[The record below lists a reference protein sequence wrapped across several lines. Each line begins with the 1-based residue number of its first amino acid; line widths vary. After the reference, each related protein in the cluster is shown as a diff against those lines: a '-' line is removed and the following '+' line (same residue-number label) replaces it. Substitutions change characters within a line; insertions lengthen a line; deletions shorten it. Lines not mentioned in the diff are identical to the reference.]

1 MAEKVNW
8 MMQLKIDGGPGISAA
23 NQVTA
28 DAYDK
33 ASLDLTKNDGEKTIQ
48 VQPAPGLA
56 RYLVVTASA
65 YSDPKDDNA
74 KVSFKFTK
82 IDGAAVSSQNIQLDD
97 ALVVTGQAALDSIAQ
112 DWTGLTFTSTFTDP
126 ITVNVLVCRAA
137 ATKTEKKT
145 E

>member
-1 MAEKVNW
+1 MAEKASW
-8 MMQLKIDGGPGISAA
+8 TMQLRIDGGPAISAA
-23 NQVTA
+23 NQVTV

-33 ASLDLTKNDGEKTIQ
+33 ASLDLTKGVDKTIQ

-74 KVSFKFTK
+74 KVSFKFAK
-82 IDGAAVSSQNIQLDD
+82 IDGTAIGSKDIQLDD

-112 DWTGLTFTSTFTDP
+112 DWTGLTFKSTFENP
-126 ITVNVLVCRAA
+126 VTVSVLVCRAA
-137 ATKTEKKT
+137 AKAAQKT
-145 E
+145 